1 MARKKKTVLM
11 IDLDDLR
18 EYAKRFYVGSGKCK
32 SMLEDL
38 ALQEGLYVV
47 KQAKSMATDEKMV
60 KTGQYRRSFQV
71 GEVLYEGKNP
81 FVYAFN
87 PLEYALYLEKGFRRH
102 FVPGYWTGKGS
113 RASFVYDPNAKG
125 GATFGPYEGRW
136 IMKRAAEQQK
146 KTMAPRMNRKINKWL
161 KEMLRKEKERS

>member
-1 MARKKKTVLM
+1 MARKRKVLT
-11 IDLDDLR
+11 IDLDALR
-18 EYAKRFYVGSGKCK
+18 LYAQRFQHGSTKCK
-32 SMLEDL
+32 TLLEEL

-102 FVPGYWTGKGS
+102 FVPGYWTGRGP
-113 RASFVYDPNAKG
+113 RRSFVYDPNAEG

-146 KTMAPRMNRKINKWL
+146 KTMASRINRKINKWL
-161 KEMLRKEKERS
+161 KEVLRA

>member
-1 MARKKKTVLM
+1 MARKKSKVIM

-18 EYAKRFYVGSGKCK
+18 RLAERFQDGAKKC
-32 SMLEDL
+32 SDLLEEL

-47 KQAKSMATDEKMV
+47 KQAKSMATDEKMI

-102 FVPGYWTGKGS
+102 FVPGYWTVKGP
-113 RASFVYDPNAKG
+113 RASFVYDPSAKG

-161 KEMLRKEKERS
+161 KEMMQP